1 MNRLRT
7 LFDSLFCGVCAYI
20 CFAAFSAFGLS
31 SCTGN
36 KVKYVDSISAYPA
49 DSLISGK
56 DTTLYGVAGEC
67 GMSTF
72 CLVSGNGEQI
82 LVTRDN
88 ELGEYGSI
96 YGDLNEGD
104 SFSLSTRDNMETL
117 AKAINIT
124 QMRSFPVNF
133 SVFNGHLVVDGHVVE
148 IKKMDKDS
156 LLIQFSNGNLAGY
169 TSKK

>member
-7 LFDSLFCGVCAYI
+7 LFDTLFCGLCLYACCAV
-20 CFAAFSAFGLS
+20 FSVFILG
-31 SCTGN
+31 SCTE
-36 KVKYVDSISAYPA
+36 KKAVSSDSLSAHPA

-56 DTTLYGVAGEC
+56 DTTLYGIAGEC

-72 CLVSGNGEQI
+72 CLISGDKEPLI
-82 LVTRDN
+82 VTRDN
-88 ELGEYGSI
+88 ERGEYGLI

-124 QMRSFPVNF
+124 QMRSFPVKF
-133 SVFNGHLVVDGHVVE
+133 SVFNGNLVVDGHVAE
-148 IKKMDKDS
+148 IDRLDKDS
-156 LLIQFSNGNLAGY
+156 LLISFSDGSIARY
-169 TSKK
+169 ASKK